1 MQPKYIDHIVLI
13 VKDIQVT
20 EKFYSSFL
28 GKPIQQ
34 DKEQIAYQIG
44 ETKIFFGCDQSTIR

>member
-13 VKDIQVT
+13 VKNIEET

-28 GKPIQQ
+28 GKPEHQ
-34 DKEQIAYQIG
+34 DENQVAYKIG
-44 ETKIFFGCDQSTIR
+44 ETKIFFVLS